1 MKHKNKI
8 WNNHVFHIMH
18 FMPYNDMLSEIK
30 NFVKNKS
37 NDIMLFIIVALL
49 VMLSFAI
56 GYIIAKY
63 ETKEPI
69 RIIESTN

>member
-1 MKHKNKI
+1 MR
-8 WNNHVFHIMH
+8 

-37 NDIMLFIIVALL
+37 NDIMLFIVIALL

-56 GYIIAKY
+56 GYIMAKY

-69 RIIESTN
+69 QIIESTN